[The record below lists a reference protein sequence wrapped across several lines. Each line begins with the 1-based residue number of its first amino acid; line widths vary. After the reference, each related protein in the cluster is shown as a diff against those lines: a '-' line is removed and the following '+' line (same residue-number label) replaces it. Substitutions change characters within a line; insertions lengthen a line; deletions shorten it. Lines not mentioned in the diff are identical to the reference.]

1 MRKKWILIADG
12 ERAKIIEKS
21 ADGLKNIGLT
31 YHSAESDKDKGHH
44 SPGRVTPSVAYA
56 QHSFPPHEEFGS
68 FEKHEFAK
76 KMAGIINQNN
86 DQFDELLL
94 IAPPKVLG
102 NLRGE
107 LNQASTKK
115 IAGEIQ
121 KDHIHT
127 PIAEIEDLF

>member
-31 YHSAESDKDKGHH
+31 HHSAESDKDKGHH
-44 SPGRVTPSVAYA
+44 SPGRVSLSVVQA
-56 QHSFPPHEEFGS
+56 QHSFPPHEEFRV

-76 KMAGIINQNN
+76 EMADIINHNN
-86 DQFDELLL
+86 DHFDELLL

-102 NLRGE
+102 DLRMDLNKKSTGKIVGE
-107 LNQASTKK
+107 VH
-115 IAGEIQ
+115 
-121 KDHIHT
+121 KDYTHS
-127 PIAEIEDLF
+127 PIVEIEHLF

>member
-1 MRKKWILIADG
+1 MA
-12 ERAKIIEKS
+12 
-21 ADGLKNIGLT
+21 
-31 YHSAESDKDKGHH
+31 H
-44 SPGRVTPSVAYA
+44 A

-76 KMAGIINQNN
+76 KMADIINHNN

-102 NLRGE
+102 DLRMD
-107 LNQASTKK
+107 LNKTSIEK
-115 IAGEIQ
+115 IAGEIH

-127 PIAEIEDLF
+127 PIAEIEHLF